1 MQSAEWYRERVSAPS
16 LSDADKSVIRADW
29 KQATGKNFT
38 ASFNARCPNC
48 HHDAAILILRTMNKQ
63 ENGGKSWLNPYSE
76 VAQMYIADLSLECVR
91 AGCSAIM
98 LDGGQFPAEW
108 YISQDL
114 KHRDDFEVLAK
125 DYDEYDIVS
134 FNRKE
139 E

>member
-29 KQATGKNFT
+29 EDITGKDFT

-63 ENGGKSWLNPYSE
+63 ENVAFRYKGKVYT
-76 VAQMYIADLSLECVR
+76 ADNIT
-91 AGCSAIM
+91 APA
-98 LDGGQFPAEW
+98 AEW

-125 DYDEYDIVS
+125 DYDEYEIVS

>member
-1 MQSAEWYRERVSAPS
+1 MFGSGLIMQTQEWYRERVSAPS

-63 ENGGKSWLNPYSE
+63 ENGGYILKRG
-76 VAQMYIADLSLECVR
+76 VAFRYKGKVYTADNIT
-91 AGCSAIM
+91 APA
-98 LDGGQFPAEW
+98 AEW

-125 DYDEYDIVS
+125 DYDEYEIVS